1 VYIVQKS
8 FILPYLRVVVML
20 QQVVDTY
27 VAEYMPAGETV
38 QKKVAQQQQQTKGYS
53 SWFSWRRPSE
63 PKKISNN
70 LSASDISSPESE
82 KLSDVKKVVM

>member
-1 VYIVQKS
+1 
-8 FILPYLRVVVML
+8 ML

-27 VAEYMPAGETV
+27 VAEYVPAGQAG
-38 QKKVAQQQQQTKGYS
+38 QKKTSQQQTRGYA

-70 LSASDISSPESE
+70 LSTSDVSSPESE
-82 KLSDVKKVVM
+82 TLSHVKEVVM

>member
-1 VYIVQKS
+1 
-8 FILPYLRVVVML
+8 ML

-27 VAEYMPAGETV
+27 VAEYVPAEQVG
-38 QKKVAQQQQQTKGYS
+38 QKKAAQQQEQQQTKGYS
-53 SWFSWRRPSE
+53 SWWSWRRASE

-70 LSASDISSPESE
+70 LGASDVSSPESE

>member
-1 VYIVQKS
+1 
-8 FILPYLRVVVML
+8 ML

-27 VAEYMPAGETV
+27 VAEYMPAGQAG
-38 QKKVAQQQQQTKGYS
+38 QKKAAQQQQQQTRGYT
-53 SWFSWRRPSE
+53 SWFSWGRPSE

-70 LSASDISSPESE
+70 PLSTSDVSSPESE

>member
-1 VYIVQKS
+1 
-8 FILPYLRVVVML
+8 ML

-27 VAEYMPAGETV
+27 VAEYMPAGQAG
-38 QKKVAQQQQQTKGYS
+38 QKKAAQQQQQQQTRGYT

-70 LSASDISSPESE
+70 LSASDVSSPESE
-82 KLSDVKKVVM
+82 KLSDVKEVVM